1 MKEQS
6 LQKLS
11 ESQSK
16 ITQIMNLK
24 KITKEDYKDFS
35 LDEFMQ
41 FSTEVTK
48 RINKT
53 KGIEKEQFLEKIDNV
68 ITMETRNQ
76 LWENNHSSITWAI
89 ATLMQDYGRMPTKT
103 EISNKTELSRQT
115 VHKHLKEYV
124 NHSEYLE
131 QIEQFRFMTSKVLAK
146 VYQFAVNGDIR
157 AAKLYF
163 EIIGNE
169 QINLTNNRQIKNQTN
184 YIQINGIVF
193 DEKKIQTLHPD
204 QLKMIETILLT
215 NNHEKPLF
223 DNQNNFTE

>member
-1 MKEQS
+1 MKKQG
-6 LQKLS
+6 LQKLT
-11 ESQSK
+11 ESQNK
-16 ITQIMNLK
+16 ITRLLELE

-35 LDEFMQ
+35 NEELLLLSD
-41 FSTEVTK
+41 EVTK
-48 RINKT
+48 CLNET
-53 KGIEKEQFLEKIDNV
+53 KGIEKEKLLEKIDDV
-68 ITMETRNQ
+68 ITTETKNQ
-76 LWENNHSSITWAI
+76 LWENNHNTITWAI
-89 ATLMQDYGRMPTKT
+89 ATLMQDYGRMPSKT

-146 VYQFAVNGDIR
+146 VYQFAVNGDMR

-163 EIIGNE
+163 QIIGNE
-169 QINLTNNRQIKNQTN
+169 QINLSNNRQIKNQTN

-193 DEKKIQTLHPD
+193 DDKKIKTLRPD

-215 NNHEKPLF
+215 TNHERPLF
-223 DNQNNFTE
+223 DNENNFVE